1 MKKIRTSRIATAM
14 VGAMTLAVTI
24 WAAATT
30 ASAAKTLDGA
40 KVFAANCGNCHSE
53 RYPSERTDKEW
64 SLIVMHMR
72 VRAKLTGDEAR
83 AVLRYLQANN
93 KDDRKQGTPS
103 DE

>member
-1 MKKIRTSRIATAM
+1 MKKTRTSRIAAAI

-30 ASAAKTLDGA
+30 AGAAKTLDGA

-64 SLIVMHMR
+64 SLIVMHMQ
-72 VRAKLTGDEAR
+72 VRARLTGDEAR

-93 KDDRKQGTPS
+93 KDDRKQVTQS

>member
-14 VGAMTLAVTI
+14 VGGITLAVTI
-24 WAAATT
+24 WAAANT
-30 ASAAKTLDGA
+30 AGAAKMLDGA
-40 KVFAANCGNCHSE
+40 KVYAANCGNCHSE

-64 SLIVMHMR
+64 SMIVMHMQ
-72 VRAKLTGDEAR
+72 VRARLTGDEAR

-93 KDDRKQGTPS
+93 KDNRNQGTRS